1 MKKTLILVLLTCAC
15 ILLLVGC
22 DGILDVNGQLGGLVP
37 HEHTL
42 VEHSAK
48 APTCTEGGWEA
59 YYTCSGCEEY
69 TTYKA
74 IAPLGHD
81 YSGKYLPNGE
91 IHSLFCS
98 RCSETSDEAHNWE
111 AGDIAVTPTC
121 TEAGEQTYVCA
132 GCNAAKAVTVPPLGH
147 DYPDNFTPDG
157 NVHTHSCS
165 RCNKTV
171 IQAHEWSEGKV
182 TKEPTCDEMGVESFA
197 CLVCNA
203 VKTQLVDALG
213 HDYKDGYQPSG
224 AVHTRTCS
232 RCDKI
237 AYQAHTW
244 SDGEITKKPT
254 CTEEGIEIFVC
265 SVCNGERTESISSL
279 GHDYTDEYQ
288 PDGDVHSRL
297 CTRCSDPDSQP
308 HEWQRTGY
316 TAPTCTESGS
326 EIYVCTVCEFDK
338 TESLSPLGHDYRGD
352 YLTDSDVH
360 SRLCT
365 RCSNP
370 DTQPH
375 DWQRTGYAAPT
386 CTEWGEEIYEC
397 LVCKFDKTE
406 TLSPLG
412 HDYSDEYQ
420 SNGDIHSVFCSRCLV
435 TLDEPHKWQEG
446 EIITAPTCL
455 DAGEQMY
462 VCSVCKTEKAEAL
475 KALGHDYSEIPQ
487 QNGDVHSY
495 VCSRCPAQID
505 ETHEW
510 VKNDLSTEP
519 NCTNS
524 GTDVYKC
531 TECDAQ
537 KTEILPALGHDFSGE
552 YQPNGD
558 VHSITCSHCTATLDE
573 DHQWQTVEYIAP
585 DCANMGYRKY
595 VCSVCNLERYEDLPT
610 TDEHVE
616 GEWEIAIGAA
626 ALTDGLKVLHCSV
639 CGIKLDEQILYRDV
653 NSMPIIY
660 LEGDYLSATAAKNE
674 VEMSFSYVDPN
685 GDDSFDGYATIKV
698 QGATSVS
705 YAKKN
710 YTIKF
715 YKDDTYDKKLK
726 VDLGWGKESKY
737 VMKAN
742 WVDFIQARNVV
753 SCRLWGDMVLT
764 RNETEIQK
772 RLAALP
778 TNGGAIDGYPI
789 AVFMNG
795 NFHGIYTMNVP
806 KDEWMFGM
814 DDSETEALLG
824 ADDWNHTNF
833 SSYIGYFEEDAAGD
847 LVTDGWEL
855 KYCGSDDVTWVTD
868 SFNAL
873 IQFCWDNEGE
883 AFKAGISNHLDVDA
897 AIDYLIYMYV
907 NYMRDN
913 ASKNI
918 LWATY
923 DGKIWIPSV
932 YDQDGVF
939 GQVWDGKRYAG
950 ASESLPKINSDGSIG
965 VGVNF
970 GPSSEHTYEGKN
982 FILWD
987 RIWNAYT
994 EEILIR
1000 YKELRETT
1008 LNEENII
1015 AEFEA
1020 FRACIPESV
1029 YEADIER
1036 WEADRNAWWGS
1047 TSGVWYEK
1055 FNYEY
1060 TYEWI
1065 RDRLNYFDDA
1075 MSKIYNNVYLPSVD
1089 TPAL

>member
-1 MKKTLILVLLTCAC
+1 MRIIKILSIALFLLCAC
-15 ILLLVGC
+15 ISVLAGC
-22 DGILDVNGQLGGLVP
+22 DFVTDTQP
-37 HEHTL
+37 DPQTTHEHTL
-42 VEHSAK
+42 LEHQGQT
-48 APTCTEGGWEA
+48 PTCTLSGYNT
-59 YYTCSGCEEY
+59 YYTCSGCDY
-69 TTYKA
+69 TTYEA
-74 IAPLGHD
+74 FAPLGHN
-81 YSGKYLPNGE
+81 YSDNYKPNGDL
-91 IHSLFCS
+91 HSRFCI
-98 RCSETSDEAHNWE
+98 RCDQSIDQAHTWQPGE
-111 AGDIAVTPTC
+111 VLVAPTC
-121 TEAGEQTYVCA
+121 LESGVQAYVC
-132 GCNAAKAVTVPPLGH
+132 TVCDAEKTGMLLHLGH
-147 DYPDNFTPDG
+147 DYPDEYKPDDG
-157 NVHTHSCS
+157 AHSRTCT
-165 RCNKTV
+165 RCNNTV
-171 IQAHEWSEGKV
+171 LQAHDWQYDRLV
-182 TKEPTCDEMGVESFA
+182 LPTCTEDGAEYY
-197 CLVCNA
+197 VCT
-203 VKTQLVDALG
+203 VCHGEKSVPLLALG
-213 HDYKDGYQPSG
+213 HDYK
-224 AVHTRTCS
+224 
-232 RCDKI
+232 
-237 AYQAHTW
+237 
-244 SDGEITKKPT
+244 GEYLID
-254 CTEEGIEIFVC
+254 
-265 SVCNGERTESISSL
+265 S
-279 GHDYTDEYQ
+279 
-288 PDGDVHSRL
+288 DVHSL
-297 CTRCSDPDSQP
+297 SCTRCSALDTHP
-308 HEWQRTGY
+308 HDWQRTEY
-316 TAPTCTESGS
+316 IAPTCTELGK

-338 TESLSPLGHDYRGD
+338 TEVLEALGHDCEGE
-352 YLTDSDVH
+352 YLIDADVH
-360 SRLCT
+360 SRPCT
-365 RCSNP
+365 RCSAL
-370 DTQPH
+370 DTRPH
-375 DWQRTGYAAPT
+375 DWQMTEYTAPT
-386 CTEWGEEIYEC
+386 CTERGEVSYAC
-397 LVCKFDKTE
+397 AACGFDKTE
-406 TLSPLG
+406 
-412 HDYSDEYQ
+412 
-420 SNGDIHSVFCSRCLV
+420 
-435 TLDEPHKWQEG
+435 
-446 EIITAPTCL
+446 II
-455 DAGEQMY
+455 D
-462 VCSVCKTEKAEAL
+462 
-475 KALGHDYSEIPQ
+475 ALGHDYSETPQ

-495 VCSRCPAQID
+495 ACSRCSIQIS

-510 VKNDLSTEP
+510 VKDNISTEP
-519 NCTNS
+519 TCTDP
-524 GTDVYKC
+524 GIDVYKC
-531 TECDAQ
+531 TECEAVR
-537 KTEILPALGHDFSGE
+537 TVTLSALDHDFSGD
-552 YQPNGD
+552 YKPNGD
-558 VHSITCSHCTATLDE
+558 VHSITCSRCAATLDE
-573 DHQWQTVEYIAP
+573 DHKWQTVEYIAP
-585 DCANMGYRKY
+585 DCANAGYRKY
-595 VCSVCNLERYEDLPT
+595 VCSVCNLDRYEDLPT
-610 TDEHVE
+610 TDEHFE
-616 GEWEIAIGAA
+616 GEWETVVGAT
-626 ALTDGLKVLHCSV
+626 ALTDGLKVLHCTV
-639 CGIKLDEQILYRDV
+639 CGIKLDEQILSSDV
-653 NSMPIIY
+653 SSMPIIY

-685 GDDSFDGYATIKV
+685 GDGSFDGYATIKV
-698 QGATSVS
+698 QGATSVA

-715 YKDDTYDKKLK
+715 YKDNTYDKKLK

-833 SSYIGYFEEDAAGD
+833 SRYIGYFEEDAAGD
-847 LVTDGWEL
+847 LITDGWEL

-883 AFKAGISNHLDVDA
+883 AFKAGIANHLDVDA

-923 DGKIWIPSV
+923 DGKVWIPSV

-950 ASESLPKINSDGSIG
+950 ASESLPKIRSDGSID

-1008 LNEENII
+1008 LSEENMI

-1036 WEADRNAWWGS
+1036 WEADRNTWWGN

-1065 RDRLNYFDDA
+1065 SDRLDSLDDV
-1075 MSKIYNNVYLPSVD
+1075 MRNIYNNVYLPSTS
-1089 TPAL
+1089 TPKL